1 MGASSSTLIKSETIP
16 MVIAR
21 ARDSNFNIFRN
32 FFSHENQ
39 EQSFLYSFGNFG
51 MLALSIQKSKLKLKE
66 EN

>member
-1 MGASSSTLIKSETIP
+1 

-32 FFSHENQ
+32 FFSNENQ

-51 MLALSIQKSKLKLKE
+51 MLALSIQKLKLKLKE